1 MGKTPPDIRP
11 RQQNTRN
18 KKVIKIPTDLSK
30 IQDDFDINIKNV
42 ENKFTLTDD
51 LKNENLSSAKDIW
64 RSQIV
69 FLDSTLD
76 FYIHEI
82 TKYGMSKIINDE
94 WKTTPNF
101 NRYKVSMK
109 FVKTIINSPENLSL
123 FLKEIDKINQRSCF
137 MNSKNI
143 MQQLML
149 IGVSVSSF
157 TEDEVKTIDYLY
169 KRRNEIAHQA
179 DCTNGK
185 KNSITEAD
193 VKNFIDCVKKLQNKI
208 QEAVKSKG

>member
-1 MGKTPPDIRP
+1 MEKNPPDIRP
-11 RQQNTRN
+11 RQQDTRN
-18 KKVIKIPTDLSK
+18 KEVIKIPTDLAK

-42 ENKFTLTDD
+42 KNKFALTDA
-51 LKNENLSSAKDIW
+51 LKNGNLSSAEDIW

-94 WKTTPNF
+94 WETTSDF
-101 NRYKVSMK
+101 KKYKVSME
-109 FVKTIINSPENLSL
+109 FAKTIINSPENLSL
-123 FLKEIDKINQRSCF
+123 FLEEIDKINQRLCF
-137 MNSKNI
+137 MYSENI
-143 MQQLML
+143 KQQLKL
-149 IGVSVSSF
+149 IGVSVSF
-157 TEDEVKTIDYLY
+157 NNDEVATINNLY

-179 DCTNGK
+179 DCTNGT

-193 VKNFIDCVKKLQNKI
+193 VKNFIDCVKKLQTKI

>member
-1 MGKTPPDIRP
+1 MGKTSPDIRP
-11 RQQNTRN
+11 RQQDTRN
-18 KKVIKIPTDLSK
+18 KKVIKISTDLSK

-51 LKNENLSSAKDIW
+51 LKNENLSSAEDIW

-123 FLKEIDKINQRSCF
+123 FLKEIDKINQRLCF
-137 MNSKNI
+137 MYSENI
-143 MQQLML
+143 KQQLKL
-149 IGVSVSSF
+149 IGVSVSF
-157 TEDEVKTIDYLY
+157 TDDEVETINNLY

-179 DCTNGK
+179 DYTNGI

>member
-51 LKNENLSSAKDIW
+51 LKNGNLSSARDIW

-123 FLKEIDKINQRSCF
+123 FLKEIDKINQRLCF
-137 MNSKNI
+137 MYSENI
-143 MQQLML
+143 KQQLKL
-149 IGVSVSSF
+149 IGVSVSF
-157 TEDEVKTIDYLY
+157 TDDEVETINNLY

-179 DCTNGK
+179 DYTNGI
-185 KNSITEAD
+185 KNSITEPD

>member
-1 MGKTPPDIRP
+1 MGKTSPDIRP
-11 RQQNTRN
+11 RQQDTRN

-30 IQDDFDINIKNV
+30 IQNDFDINIGNV
-42 ENKFTLTDD
+42 ENKFTLADT
-51 LKNENLSSAKDIW
+51 LKNGNLSSAKDIW

-76 FYIHEI
+76 FYVHEI

-94 WKTTPNF
+94 WETTYDF
-101 NRYKVSMK
+101 KKYKVSME
-109 FVKTIINSPENLSL
+109 FAKTIINSPENLSL
-123 FLKEIDKINQRSCF
+123 FLEEIDKINQRLCF
-137 MNSKNI
+137 MYSENI
-143 MQQLML
+143 KQQLKL
-149 IGVSVSSF
+149 IGVSVSF
-157 TEDEVKTIDYLY
+157 NNDEVATINNLY

-179 DCTNGK
+179 DCTNGT

>member
-1 MGKTPPDIRP
+1 MGKTSPDIRP
-11 RQQNTRN
+11 RQQDTRN
-18 KKVIKIPTDLSK
+18 KKVIKISTDLSK

-42 ENKFTLTDD
+42 ENKFALTDA
-51 LKNENLSSAKDIW
+51 LKNGNLSSAEDIW

-94 WKTTPNF
+94 WETTYDF
-101 NRYKVSMK
+101 KKYKVSME
-109 FVKTIINSPENLSL
+109 FAKTIINSPENLSL
-123 FLKEIDKINQRSCF
+123 FLEEIDKINQRLCF
-137 MNSKNI
+137 MYSENI
-143 MQQLML
+143 KQQLKL
-149 IGVSVSSF
+149 IGVSVSF
-157 TEDEVKTIDYLY
+157 NNDEVATINNLY

-179 DCTNGK
+179 DCTNGT

-193 VKNFIDCVKKLQNKI
+193 VKNFIDCVKKLQTKI

>member
-1 MGKTPPDIRP
+1 MLP
-11 RQQNTRN
+11 
-18 KKVIKIPTDLSK
+18 LS
-30 IQDDFDINIKNV
+30 
-42 ENKFTLTDD
+42 
-51 LKNENLSSAKDIW
+51 
-64 RSQIV
+64 
-69 FLDSTLD
+69 STLD

-123 FLKEIDKINQRSCF
+123 FLKEIDKINQRLCF
-137 MNSKNI
+137 MYSENI
-143 MQQLML
+143 KQQLKL
-149 IGVSVSSF
+149 IGVSVSF
-157 TEDEVKTIDYLY
+157 TDDEVETINNLY

-179 DCTNGK
+179 DYTNGI
-185 KNSITEAD
+185 KNSITEPD

>member
-51 LKNENLSSAKDIW
+51 LKNGNLSSARDIW

-123 FLKEIDKINQRSCF
+123 FLKEIDKINQRLCF
-137 MNSKNI
+137 MYSENI
-143 MQQLML
+143 KQQLKL
-149 IGVSVSSF
+149 IGVSVSF
-157 TEDEVKTIDYLY
+157 TDDEVETINNLY

-179 DCTNGK
+179 DYTNGI

>member
-1 MGKTPPDIRP
+1 MGKTSPDIRP
-11 RQQNTRN
+11 RQQDTRN
-18 KKVIKIPTDLSK
+18 KKVIKISTDLSK

-42 ENKFTLTDD
+42 ENKFALTDA
-51 LKNENLSSAKDIW
+51 LKNGNLSSAEDIW

-94 WKTTPNF
+94 WETTYDF
-101 NRYKVSMK
+101 KKYKVSME
-109 FVKTIINSPENLSL
+109 FAKTIINSPENLSL
-123 FLKEIDKINQRSCF
+123 FLEEIDKINQRLCF
-137 MNSKNI
+137 MYSENI
-143 MQQLML
+143 KQQLKL
-149 IGVSVSSF
+149 IGVSVSF
-157 TEDEVKTIDYLY
+157 NNDEVATINNLY

-179 DCTNGK
+179 DCTNGT

>member
-1 MGKTPPDIRP
+1 MEKNPPDIRP
-11 RQQNTRN
+11 RQQDTRN
-18 KKVIKIPTDLSK
+18 KEVIKIPTDLAK

-42 ENKFTLTDD
+42 ENKFALTDA
-51 LKNENLSSAKDIW
+51 LKNGNLSSAEDIW

-94 WKTTPNF
+94 WETTSDF
-101 NRYKVSMK
+101 KKYKVSME
-109 FVKTIINSPENLSL
+109 FAKTIINSPENLSL
-123 FLKEIDKINQRSCF
+123 FLEEIDKINQRLCF
-137 MNSKNI
+137 MYSENI
-143 MQQLML
+143 KQQLKL
-149 IGVSVSSF
+149 IGVSVSF
-157 TEDEVKTIDYLY
+157 NNDEVATINNLY

-179 DCTNGK
+179 DCTNGT

-193 VKNFIDCVKKLQNKI
+193 VKNFIDCVKKLQTKI